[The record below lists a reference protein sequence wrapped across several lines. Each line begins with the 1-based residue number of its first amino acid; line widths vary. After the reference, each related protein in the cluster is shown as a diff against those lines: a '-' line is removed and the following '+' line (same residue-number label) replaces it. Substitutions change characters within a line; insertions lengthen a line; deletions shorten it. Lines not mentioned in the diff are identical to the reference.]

1 MMRSSTFRLSGEFV
15 AESCGGRIVQGDA
28 VVADAGAS
36 IDTRTLRERQV
47 FFAVRGER
55 SDGHDYLAQA
65 VRAGATGLVVAG
77 ARVPDAIEAAALNP
91 GNVFIVAV
99 DDPTTALGETA
110 ASWITV
116 LGPIVVGVTGSVGK
130 TTTKE
135 MIAAVLRRSFEVHAT
150 SGNFNN
156 HLGLP
161 LTLLQTL
168 PRHEVLVAEM
178 GMSGRGEIAHLCRIA
193 HPRIGVVT
201 TVAPVHVEHL
211 GSIEAI
217 AEAKAE
223 LVDALPSHGVA
234 VLNADDPRVAAM
246 AGRSLARVTTFGW
259 AGSADV
265 RIVDVALGPDG
276 RPAAQLVVDGVPVE
290 VRLSMVGGHF
300 VLNAAAAIACGRAL
314 GVDPVAA
321 AEALASVPPGKHR
334 MDVVSAGTLRVLDD
348 CYNASPL
355 SLSAAL
361 RTLADLPAAGRRVA
375 VVGDM
380 LELGVVSDEA
390 HRSAGVEAAGMGVD
404 CLIAVGRNAGF
415 VREGA
420 LSAGLSSAAVFT
432 APDAIAAATL
442 LVALAEPRDTIL
454 VKGSR
459 GVGLEHVVEAVRSRF
474 GGDEA
479 GN

>member
-15 AESCGGRIVQGDA
+15 AESCGGRVVQGDA

-36 IDTRTLRERQV
+36 IDTRTLHERQV
-47 FFAVRGER
+47 FFAIAGER
-55 SDGHDYLAQA
+55 FDGHDYLMQA
-65 VRAGATGLVVAG
+65 VHAGASGLVVHASRVQG
-77 ARVPDAIEAAALNP
+77 AIDAAALNP

-99 DDPTTALGETA
+99 EDPIQALGETA
-110 ASWITV
+110 SSWATV
-116 LGPIVVGVTGSVGK
+116 LGPIDRGGCGSVGK
-130 TTTKE
+130 TTSKE
-135 MIAAVLRRSFEVHAT
+135 MIAAVLRRAFDVHAT

-161 LTLLQTL
+161 LTLLQML

-178 GMSGRGEIAHLCRIA
+178 GMSARGEIAHLCRIA

-217 AEAKAE
+217 AQAKAE
-223 LVDALPSHGVA
+223 LVEALPSHGVA

-246 AGRSLARVTTFGW
+246 ASRSLARVTTYGW
-259 AGSADV
+259 AESADV

-276 RPAAQLVVDGVPVE
+276 CPKVQLLVDGVPVGM
-290 VRLSMVGGHF
+290 RLSMVGGHF
-300 VLNAAAAIACGRAL
+300 ALNAAAAVACGRAL

-321 AEALASVPPGKHR
+321 AEALATVPPGKHR
-334 MDVVSAGTLRVLDD
+334 MDVVSAGTLRILDD

-355 SLSAAL
+355 SLTAAL

-375 VVGDM
+375 VLGDM

-390 HRSAGVEAAGMGVD
+390 HRNAGIEAAGTGVD
-404 CLIAVGRNAGF
+404 CLIAVGRNAGL
-415 VREGA
+415 VRDGA
-420 LSAGLSSAAVFT
+420 VSAGLSSSGVFT

-442 LVALAEPRDTIL
+442 LIAIAKPRDTVL

-459 GVGLEHVVEAVRSRF
+459 GVGLEHVVEAVRARF
-474 GGDEA
+474 GGHEA